1 MRMGTG
7 RIRGERYEIR
17 HGGGCLILFGF
28 PFFAAGLAVAASPVW
43 ASEPQDQAW
52 VAIPFGLLFSAV
64 GAGLMFWRGGMTID
78 RHGGTIR
85 TWWGF
90 LVPWQQKAYRIEE
103 AQAVTLSSEV
113 RRSKNS
119 SYTVYPVRLHGEGIQ
134 VDVESPRDY
143 PEARRQAEQLAT
155 FLHLPVRDSSTG
167 TIVER
172 EAGRLNESLRQRV
185 QRTGAPRQVPPP
197 PVGCR
202 IQSRIGGGT
211 AEFAIPA
218 QGYRPALFLLF
229 VPVLLFSGFAY
240 FFVLRH
246 FFGGDGPFADRWP
259 FLLFGAAFLILPMVA
274 MAGVI
279 MRQATVEERVAV
291 SPQTLRVEKRTR
303 FSAQTTEIPAA
314 ELEDL
319 DLGNPDPMGGAAFS
333 ARPGICARSDHASV
347 VFGTALSAEEQR
359 WLRDVIE
366 YVVTEPVR

>member
-1 MRMGTG
+1 MTTGTG
-7 RIRGERYEIR
+7 RIRGERYEMR
-17 HGGGCLILFGF
+17 QGGGWLVWFGF
-28 PFFAAGLAVAASPVW
+28 PFLVAGLAVAASPVW
-43 ASEPQDQAW
+43 ASEPPGQAW

-78 RHGGTIR
+78 RHGGKIR
-85 TWWGF
+85 TWWG
-90 LVPWQQKAYRIEE
+90 LVVPWQQKEYRMED
-103 AQAVTLSSEV
+103 ALGVTVSSEV

-119 SYTVYPVRLHGEGIQ
+119 SYTVYPVRLQGEGFQ

-143 PEARRQAEQLAT
+143 PEARRQAEQLAI

-172 EAGRLNESLRQRV
+172 EAGRLNENLRQRAK
-185 QRTGAPRQVPPP
+185 RTGVSRQLPPP
-197 PVGCR
+197 PAGCR

-211 AEFAIPA
+211 AEFGIPA

-259 FLLFGAAFLILPMVA
+259 FLLFGALFLIVPVVA

-279 MRQATVEERVAV
+279 LRQATVEERIAV
-291 SPQTLRVEKRTR
+291 SPQTLRVEMRTR
-303 FSAQTTEIPAA
+303 FSNQSTEIPAA

-319 DLGNPDPMGGAAFS
+319 ALGNPDPMGGAAFS
-333 ARPGICARSDHASV
+333 ARGGICARSDQASV
-347 VFGTALSAEEQR
+347 VFGTALTVEEQR
-359 WLRDVIE
+359 WLRDVIG
-366 YVVTEPVR
+366 YVVTEPAR

>member
-17 HGGGCLILFGF
+17 HGGGCLVLFGF
-28 PFFAAGLAVAASPVW
+28 PFLAAGLAVATSPAW
-43 ASEPQDQAW
+43 ASEPQHQAW

-78 RHGGTIR
+78 RHEGKVR

-90 LVPWQQKAYRIEE
+90 LVPWQQKEFRVQD

-119 SYTVYPVRLHGEGIQ
+119 SYTVYPVRLHSEKSQ
-134 VDVESPRDY
+134 VDVASPRDY

-167 TIVER
+167 AIVER
-172 EAGRLNESLRQRV
+172 EAGRLNENLRQRA

-197 PVGCR
+197 PAGCR

-218 QGYRPALFLLF
+218 AGYRPALFLLF

-259 FLLFGAAFLILPMVA
+259 FVLFAAAFLILPMVA

-291 SPQTLRVEKRTR
+291 SPQSLRVEKRTR
-303 FSAQTTEIPAA
+303 FSNQSTEIPAA

-319 DLGNPDPMGGAAFS
+319 DLGSVQSGEGAAFA
-333 ARPGICARSDHASV
+333 ARRGVCARSDQASV
-347 VFGTALSAEEQR
+347 VFGTTLSPEEQR

-366 YVVTEPVR
+366 YVVTEPG

>member
-17 HGGGCLILFGF
+17 HGGGCLVLFGF
-28 PFFAAGLAVAASPVW
+28 PFFAAGLAVALSPVW

-78 RHGGTIR
+78 RHGGNIR

-90 LVPWQQKAYRIEE
+90 LVPWQQKEFRMED

-119 SYTVYPVRLHGEGIQ
+119 SYTVYPVRLHGEKLQ

-143 PEARRQAEQLAT
+143 PEARRHAEQLAT

-167 TIVER
+167 TLVER
-172 EAGRLNESLRQRV
+172 EAGRLNENLRQRA
-185 QRTGAPRQVPPP
+185 QRKGAPRQVPPP
-197 PVGCR
+197 PTGCR
-202 IQSRIGGGT
+202 ILSRIRGGT

-218 QGYRPALFLLF
+218 RGYRPALFLLF

-246 FFGGDGPFADRWP
+246 FLGGDGPLADRWP
-259 FLLFGAAFLILPMVA
+259 FVLFAAAFLILPLVA

-279 MRQATVEERVAV
+279 MRQATVEERVVV
-291 SPQTLRVEKRTR
+291 SPQSLRVEKRTR
-303 FSAQTTEIPAA
+303 FSNQTTEIPAA

-319 DLGNPDPMGGAAFS
+319 DLGNAQPGEGATFS
-333 ARPGICARSDHASV
+333 ARRGICARSDQASV
-347 VFGTALSAEEQR
+347 VFGTALSPDELH

-366 YVVTEPVR
+366 YVVTEPG